1 MALPSEKLLMKR
13 IITFVL
19 LLLVS
24 LLGLTFALMNA
35 EPVQLNYYFGS
46 IEAPLS
52 LVIVIAI
59 IIGAALGVLAST
71 GIVFGQKRELAKL
84 RKSNK
89 LAEQEVL
96 NLRSLPLKDSH

>member
-1 MALPSEKLLMKR
+1 MKR
-13 IITFVL
+13 IASFAL

-35 EPVQLNYYFGS
+35 ENVQLDYYFGS
-46 IEAPLS
+46 VQAPLS
-52 LVIVIAI
+52 LLMVVALIV
-59 IIGAALGVLAST
+59 GAGCGVLASL
-71 GIVFGQKRELAKL
+71 GIVLGLKRELAKL

-89 LAEQEVL
+89 LAEQEVA

>member
-1 MALPSEKLLMKR
+1 MKR
-13 IITFVL
+13 IASFAL

-35 EPVQLNYYFGS
+35 DNVQLDYYFGS
-46 IEAPLS
+46 VQAPLS
-52 LVIVIAI
+52 LLMVIAL
-59 IIGAALGVLAST
+59 IIGAGCGVLASL
-71 GIVFGQKRELAKL
+71 GVVLGLKRELAKL

-89 LAEQEVL
+89 LAEQEVA

>member
-1 MALPSEKLLMKR
+1 MLLMKR

-35 EPVQLNYYFGS
+35 EAVQIDYYFGS
-46 IEAPLS
+46 VQAPLS
-52 LVIVIAI
+52 LVVVIAI
-59 IIGAALGVLAST
+59 IIGAGFGVLAST
-71 GIVFGQKRELAKL
+71 GIVLGQKRELAKL

-89 LAEQEVL
+89 LANQEIS

>member
-1 MALPSEKLLMKR
+1 MKR

-19 LLLVS
+19 LLLVA

-35 EPVQLNYYFGS
+35 ETVQLNYYFGNVQ
-46 IEAPLS
+46 APLS

-71 GIVFGQKRELAKL
+71 GVVFGQKRELAKL
-84 RKSNK
+84 RKSK
-89 LAEQEVL
+89 KIAEQEVS
-96 NLRSLPLKDSH
+96 NLRSLPLKDTH

>member
-1 MALPSEKLLMKR
+1 MKR

-59 IIGAALGVLAST
+59 IVGAALGVLAST

-84 RKSNK
+84 RKSKK
-89 LAEQEVL
+89 LAEQEVS

>member
-1 MALPSEKLLMKR
+1 M
-13 IITFVL
+13 
-19 LLLVS
+19 
-24 LLGLTFALMNA
+24 
-35 EPVQLNYYFGS
+35 QLNYYFGS

-89 LAEQEVL
+89 LAEQEIS

>member
-1 MALPSEKLLMKR
+1 MKR
-13 IITFVL
+13 IVTFVL

-35 EPVQLNYYFGS
+35 ETVQLNYYFGNVQ
-46 IEAPLS
+46 APLS

-59 IIGAALGVLAST
+59 IVGAALGVLATT

-89 LAEQEVL
+89 LAEQEVS
-96 NLRSLPLKDSH
+96 NLRSLPLKDNH

>member
-1 MALPSEKLLMKR
+1 MKR

-19 LLLVS
+19 LLVVS

-35 EPVQLNYYFGS
+35 EAVQIDYYFGS
-46 IEAPLS
+46 VQAPLS
-52 LVIVIAI
+52 LVVVIAI
-59 IIGAALGVLAST
+59 IVGATFGVLAST
-71 GIVFGQKRELAKL
+71 GIVLGQKRELAKL

-89 LAEQEVL
+89 LATQEIS

>member
-1 MALPSEKLLMKR
+1 MLHMKR

-19 LLLVS
+19 LLVVS

-35 EPVQLNYYFGS
+35 EAVQIDYYFGS
-46 IEAPLS
+46 VQAPLS
-52 LVIVIAI
+52 LVVVIAI
-59 IIGAALGVLAST
+59 IVGATFGVLAST
-71 GIVFGQKRELAKL
+71 GIVLGQKRELAKL

-89 LAEQEVL
+89 LATQEIS